1 MISRH
6 QHPNLITPLDLDDR
20 AVFNSWAKKVTAFY
34 ALLTI
39 SLAAAMV
46 LGADTAADRKLLAS
60 TSAIKK
66 VSPATP
72 APAARSDGK

>member
-6 QHPNLITPLDLDDR
+6 QHPNLRTSLDLNDR
-20 AVFNSWAKKVTAFY
+20 AVFNNWAKRVTAFY
-34 ALLTI
+34 ALVTI
-39 SLAAAMV
+39 SLAAAMM

-66 VSPATP
+66 VSPAMP
-72 APAARSDGK
+72 VPAARSDGK